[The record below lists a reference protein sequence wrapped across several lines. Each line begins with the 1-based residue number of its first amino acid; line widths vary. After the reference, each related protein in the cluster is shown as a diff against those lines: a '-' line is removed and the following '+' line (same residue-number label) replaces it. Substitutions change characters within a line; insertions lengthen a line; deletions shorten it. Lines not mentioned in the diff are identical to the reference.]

1 MVNGGF
7 LTIIRLSYVVAII
20 YCVFR
25 LQEGMALGSLLA
37 IVQLVGQF
45 ATPFSSLSSIS
56 CLWGGCNATL
66 PPQDGAI
73 AYPHPGTESGVAIKL
88 LRSST

>member
-1 MVNGGF
+1 MLLRSPLLEDGSELVVGHDDVSVD
-7 LTIIRLSYVVAII
+7 LRYAVYVIE
-20 YCVFR
+20 
-25 LQEGMALGSLLA
+25 Q
-37 IVQLVGQF
+37 
-45 ATPFSSLSSIS
+45 
-56 CLWGGCNATL
+56 